1 MQKASAAWKR
11 RLALTVLV
19 CVGLLLAA
27 CTRSANPTNLPPTNT
42 SGPDQGTGV
51 STQPPVDGQN
61 ATMAAISTEVAS
73 QLTQTAVALG
83 GAGGGDE
90 TAIVPPTNTVAP
102 PVEGATATT
111 APGVVPTATPIPPVV
126 AATTAPP
133 PVAGAPC
140 PNPYTVQQGDWIYK
154 IARNCGVA
162 PSALIAAN
170 PGINPNAIKP
180 GQLLNMPVAGATPVP
195 GVTQA
200 VCTGTHTVVT
210 GDTLFR
216 LAYNCG
222 LTVEQLAAANGIIF
236 PYTIFPGQILR
247 YP

>member
-1 MQKASAAWKR
+1 MR
-11 RLALTVLV
+11 RLALSALV
-19 CVGLLLAA
+19 SAGLLLAA

-42 SGPDQGTGV
+42 SGPDFGLGTG
-51 STQPPVDGQN
+51 TAPVVIDGQN

-73 QLTQTAVALG
+73 QLTQTAVAAG
-83 GAGGGDE
+83 GAGGGDA
-90 TAIVPPTNTVAP
+90 TVVVLPTNTTAP
-102 PVEGATATT
+102 PVVDAATAT
-111 APGVVPTATPIPPVV
+111 PGVGVVPTATSLPPV
-126 AATTAPP
+126 ATSAPP
-133 PVAGAPC
+133 PAAGVPC

-170 PGINPNAIKP
+170 PGINPHAIKP

-195 GVTQA
+195 GVSQTA
-200 VCTGTHTVVT
+200 CTGTHTVVT

-222 LTVEQLAAANGIIF
+222 LTVEQLAAANAIVY
-236 PYTIFPGQILR
+236 PYTIYPGQVLR

>member
-1 MQKASAAWKR
+1 MPKPSAAWLR
-11 RLALTVLV
+11 RSTVTTLV
-19 CVGLLLAA
+19 GVALLLAA
-27 CTRSANPTNLPPTNT
+27 CTRSANPTNLPAT
-42 SGPDQGTGV
+42 STLGPGL
-51 STQPPVDGQN
+51 STEPVVIDGQN

-73 QLTQTAVALG
+73 QLTQTAVAAG

-90 TAIVPPTNTVAP
+90 TAIPPFPTNTFAP

-111 APGVVPTATPIPPVV
+111 IPGVVPTATSIPPII
-126 AATTAPP
+126 ATTAPPP

-170 PGINPNAIKP
+170 PGINPHAIKP
-180 GQLLNMPVAGATPVP
+180 GQLLNMPAAGATPVP
-195 GVTQA
+195 GAPQA
-200 VCTGTHTVVT
+200 VCTGTHTVAS
-210 GDTLFR
+210 GDTLYR
-216 LAYNCG
+216 LAFNCG
-222 LTVEQLAAANGIIF
+222 LTVEQLAAANNIAF
-236 PYTIFPGQILR
+236 PYTIFVGQVLR

>member
-1 MQKASAAWKR
+1 MPKPTAAWTR
-11 RLALTVLV
+11 RLAVSALV
-19 CVGLLLAA
+19 CGGLLLAA

-42 SGPDQGTGV
+42 SGPGLGLGTG
-51 STQPPVDGQN
+51 TAPAIIDGQN
-61 ATMAAISTEVAS
+61 ATMAAISTEVAN
-73 QLTQTAVALG
+73 QLTQTAVAAG
-83 GAGGGDE
+83 GVGGGDE
-90 TAIVPPTNTVAP
+90 TVIAP
-102 PVEGATATT
+102 PASTT
-111 APGVVPTATPIPPVV
+111 APPLEAASATPIVGVVPTATSLPP
-126 AATTAPP
+126 AATSAPP
-133 PVAGAPC
+133 PAAGAPC

-170 PGINPNAIKP
+170 PGINPHAIKP

-195 GVTQA
+195 GVTQTA
-200 VCTGTHTVVT
+200 CTGTHTVVT

-222 LTVEQLAAANGIIF
+222 LTVEQMAAANNVVY
-236 PYTIFPGQILR
+236 PYTIYPGQVLR